1 MVGNGTRRFRP
12 QTQAV
17 FGGSG
22 AVDTAARI
30 VAMGLLVIIAY
41 GDVRTRRIP
50 NAFVS
55 AIALLGLV
63 RIAVAWDPIAAA
75 RTFGAGMLVFAI
87 TFLLFWRGF
96 LGGGDAKLVTAMTL
110 LVGSEELLEF
120 LFVMIM
126 CGGIVAL
133 AILCRDRL
141 HRWNW
146 DLFSRG
152 NTPPSEHSV
161 GSLVKPLR
169 STVPYGVAITAAG
182 AFTLI
187 LKPLF

>member
-1 MVGNGTRRFRP
+1 MGTA
-12 QTQAV
+12 T
-17 FGGSG
+17 
-22 AVDTAARI
+22 RI

-50 NAFVS
+50 NAFVG
-55 AIALLGLV
+55 AIALLGLAH
-63 RIAVAWDPIAAA
+63 IAVVDDQTAAA
-75 RTFGAGMLVFAI
+75 RTFGAGALVFAI
-87 TFLLFWRGF
+87 AFLLFWRGF

-133 AILCRDRL
+133 AILCRDWFR
-141 HRWNW
+141 RWNW
-146 DLFSRG
+146 HLFSRAK
-152 NTPPSEHSV
+152 TLRSEHDV
-161 GSLVKPLR
+161 GSVADPVR

-182 AFTLI
+182 AFTFI

>member
-1 MVGNGTRRFRP
+1 
-12 QTQAV
+12 
-17 FGGSG
+17 
-22 AVDTAARI
+22 VDTAARI
-30 VAMGLLVIIAY
+30 VAMGLLVIIGY

-50 NAFVS
+50 NAFVG
-55 AIALLGLV
+55 AIALLGLAH
-63 RIAVAWDPIAAA
+63 IAVVDDPTAAA
-75 RTFGAGMLVFAI
+75 RTVGAGALVFAI

-96 LGGGDAKLVTAMTL
+96 LGGGDTKLITAMTL
-110 LVGSEELLEF
+110 LVGAEELLEF

-146 DLFSRG
+146 GLFSRG

-161 GSLVKPLR
+161 GSVAEPVR

-182 AFTLI
+182 AFTFI